1 MNTEYR
7 WTVEHTDTG
16 WILEYS
22 RRGEN
27 YRVTRLPLEAT
38 DQREAILAARKVLN
52 LAILDK

>member
-1 MNTEYR
+1 MNSGYS
-7 WTVEHTDTG
+7 WTVEHTDGG

-27 YRVTRLPLEAT
+27 YRVTRLSLVAM
-38 DQREAILAARKVLN
+38 DQREAILEARKILN